1 MKTKKNIDEEVIK
14 LSILYFELRNT
25 FNLEYQKYSYFKN
38 MIRFITNI
46 YDPSYIRKIFQRLLD
61 RKYFIKLKRG
71 KETLYHFNPNDRP
84 IPKYNTTVSFD

>member
-1 MKTKKNIDEEVIK
+1 MVICNHDEEIIK

-46 YDPSYIRKIFQRLLD
+46 YEPTYIRQIFQKLLS
-61 RKYFIKLKRG
+61 RKYFKKIKRG

-84 IPKYNTTVSFD
+84 LPIYNNVVSFD

>member
-1 MKTKKNIDEEVIK
+1 MVLCNQDEEIIK

-46 YDPSYIRKIFQRLLD
+46 YDPTYIRKIFQKLLS
-61 RKYFIKLKRG
+61 KKIFKKMKRG
-71 KETLYHFNPNDRP
+71 KETLYHFNPNNRV
-84 IPKYNTTVSFD
+84 IPPYNNIISFD

>member
-1 MKTKKNIDEEVIK
+1 MVICNHDEEIIK

-46 YDPSYIRKIFQRLLD
+46 YDPTYIRKIFQKLLS
-61 RKYFIKLKRG
+61 RKIFKKMKRG
-71 KETLYHFNPNDRP
+71 KETLYHFNPNDRELP
-84 IPKYNTTVSFD
+84 IYNNIISFD